1 MHTDNWKENVI
12 EEVFWKFSAYLYDC
26 MIGYL
31 SPLIFLY
38 DIGYYNDTGHEQVK
52 FIYHNLILF
61 EIKLSFLVHPDKNR
75 DDSDR
80 AQKAF
85 EGILYCS
92 VVSWEMTLLLIIKFT
107 ILNFTKRL
115 WFSLKSFP

>member
-1 MHTDNWKENVI
+1 
-12 EEVFWKFSAYLYDC
+12 

-92 VVSWEMTLLLIIKFT
+92 VVSWKKAPFIDYQIHHFEFYQKALI
-107 ILNFTKRL
+107 
-115 WFSLKSFP
+115 

>member
-1 MHTDNWKENVI
+1 
-12 EEVFWKFSAYLYDC
+12 
-26 MIGYL
+26 MIRYL
-31 SPLIFLY
+31 STLIFLY
-38 DIGYYNDTGHEQVK
+38 DIDYYNDTGHEQVK
-52 FIYHNLILF
+52 FIYHHLIFF

-92 VVSWEMTLLLIIKFT
+92 VVSWKMTLLLIIKFT

-115 WFSLKSFP
+115 

>member
-1 MHTDNWKENVI
+1 MKR
-12 EEVFWKFSAYLYDC
+12 
-26 MIGYL
+26 YL
-31 SPLIFLY
+31 STLIFLY
-38 DIGYYNDTGHEQVK
+38 DIDYYNDTGHEQVK
-52 FIYHNLILF
+52 FIYHNLIFF

-92 VVSWEMTLLLIIKFT
+92 VVSWKMTLLLIIKFT

-115 WFSLKSFP
+115 